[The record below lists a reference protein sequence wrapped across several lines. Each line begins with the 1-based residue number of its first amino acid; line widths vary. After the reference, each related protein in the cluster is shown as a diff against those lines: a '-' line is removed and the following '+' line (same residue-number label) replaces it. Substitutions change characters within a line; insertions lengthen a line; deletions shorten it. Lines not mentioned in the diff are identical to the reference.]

1 MSEAEKEVIIKINL
15 ELNGDT
21 AIKIMNCLKE
31 NEPKIWQELRS
42 ELKQI
47 KTNK

>member
-21 AIKIMNCLKE
+21 AIKIMNCLKK
-31 NEPKIWQELRS
+31 NEPKIWQELKS
-42 ELKQI
+42 QVKEIL
-47 KTNK
+47 TNK